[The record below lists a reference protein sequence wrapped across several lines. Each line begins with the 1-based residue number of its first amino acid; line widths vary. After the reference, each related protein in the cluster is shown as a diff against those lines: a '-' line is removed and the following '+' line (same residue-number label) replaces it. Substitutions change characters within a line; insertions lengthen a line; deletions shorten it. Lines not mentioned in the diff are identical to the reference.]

1 MSPGWLIGG
10 ISLLAKPDDNRA
22 FWLDPAWQG
31 QRLMSEA
38 SAGVADFWFERLG
51 RPVLRVQKAAAN
63 RMSGRGAGYP
73 APPPQ
78 IPPCSFPA
86 VGSRRRS
93 NAILGLDATIRRR
106 AASVTC

>member
-63 RMSGRGAGYP
+63 RIAAPSSQWTCTTYSLPVSTGAP
-73 APPPQ
+73 
-78 IPPCSFPA
+78 
-86 VGSRRRS
+86 
-93 NAILGLDATIRRR
+93 
-106 AASVTC
+106 